1 MHAPRIIRDD
11 NTTTN
16 RALKE
21 RESYYREHAGRGD
34 FEREREREREI
45 GKSILEEIREKSCL
59 RRRRERHFVR
69 ERKDKKNSLFVKR
82 ERGTR
87 EKVF

>member
-45 GKSILEEIREKSCL
+45 GKSILEEIREKRVVCAVGERETFRL
-59 RRRRERHFVR
+59 R
-69 ERKDKKNSLFVKR
+69 KK
-82 ERGTR
+82 G
-87 EKVF
+87 